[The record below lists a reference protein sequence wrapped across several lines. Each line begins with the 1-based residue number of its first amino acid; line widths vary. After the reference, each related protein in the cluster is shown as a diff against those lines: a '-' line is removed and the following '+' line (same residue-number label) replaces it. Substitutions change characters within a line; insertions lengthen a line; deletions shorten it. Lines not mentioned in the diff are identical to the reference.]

1 MASGAPSP
9 GGWLRTPTSVPLIPV
24 SSEYDRL
31 LVQEPLNELGGGP
44 MDPEADERLLVL
56 NDASRIAAEGLAER
70 IAARAASPR
79 GVVLGSIACFALMC
93 FAAFRKA
100 ESHDASLVARL
111 SEGMFLGGHR
121 GGDSDSR
128 PTEGRLR
135 AAALEGHEFPLEH
148 RLAPRA
154 AAMPRDDDGAAQRAV
169 DDAAAGAS
177 ERSALRAALRGAATV
192 ATEDADGSE
201 RRGGSARARAGLG
214 KERDISS
221 EWDTLNPTQRWEDEA
236 RADGGAGQRK
246 ARWKPYARTTT
257 QSRGGAGDWE
267 ASEDWSSRARA
278 RWIPAEDE
286 EDAFFAVDADG
297 DAYGAARKSSRRAGD
312 RRTPRASARR
322 RRGTGGFT
330 FSGDDAFLPV
340 VEPTEV
346 AHGATHQAALDEL
359 EASIKSSVVEE
370 HERRRKQ
377 RRADAETK
385 RGARVERSST
395 ARVAVER
402 YSRAL

>member
-9 GGWLRTPTSVPLIPV
+9 GGWVRTPTRVPLIPV

-44 MDPEADERLLVL
+44 MDPAADERLLVL

-121 GGDSDSR
+121 GGEAEAR
-128 PTEGRLR
+128 RAEGR
-135 AAALEGHEFPLEH
+135 AAPLEGHEFPLER

-154 AAMPRDDDGAAQRAV
+154 AAMPIDDDGAAQRAV
-169 DDAAAGAS
+169 DDAATGAS
-177 ERSALRAALRGAATV
+177 ERSALRAALRGATTAPSDV
-192 ATEDADGSE
+192 SSDGSA
-201 RRGGSARARAGLG
+201 RRGGSARRPRAGLG
-214 KERDISS
+214 RERDLSS
-221 EWDTLNPTQRWEDEA
+221 DWGPTPTQRWEDET
-236 RADGGAGQRK
+236 RAGAGTGRV
-246 ARWKPYARTTT
+246 RMKPYAFETH
-257 QSRGGAGDWE
+257 SIGGILPDWE
-267 ASEDWSSRARA
+267 ASEKRSSRARA
-278 RWIPAEDE
+278 TSIEDEDE

-297 DAYGAARKSSRRAGD
+297 DAYGAARASRRAGDRRD

-322 RRGTGGFT
+322 RRSTGGFT

-377 RRADAETK
+377 QRADAETK
-385 RGARVERSST
+385 RGARVERG
-395 ARVAVER
+395 ARA
-402 YSRAL
+402 

>member
-177 ERSALRAALRGAATV
+177 ERSALRAALRGAAT
-192 ATEDADGSE
+192 APTEDADGSD
-201 RRGGSARARAGLG
+201 RRGGLRTRARAGLG
-214 KERDISS
+214 KERDLSS
-221 EWDTLNPTQRWEDEA
+221 TQWGPTQRWEDEA

-312 RRTPRASARR
+312 RRTPRASGTRR